1 VLAFLAIIRASVAYS
16 GPFKNGILPEEG
28 MMGTRLLLADDSIT
42 IQKVVGIIFANEDY
56 DLTVVDNGVSALE
69 KASELVPD
77 VMLVD
82 ALMPGRNGYEV
93 CQEVRADARLAHIPL
108 LLMTGAFEPFDEE
121 KSQQCG
127 ADDFISKPF
136 ESQHLVDKVKKLIA
150 LGVERAS
157 SPAPPVEAVVAAEP
171 VVGIEPASFVP
182 APEVDPWADVE
193 AAPQPIIEPRA
204 EMFDE
209 PFSSFDVAAVE
220 ELPLETEGFAVEMV
234 EALPG
239 DDPWGV
245 FDLSDT
251 EDLPTASHDEIVQPQ
266 TAMMEEHFVFDAVS
280 PEELPLSVELEEP
293 PATFVP
299 DGFDA
304 KWEPMEEENYPF
316 QSEEITPAGET
327 FAVGM
332 GEPLA
337 MLSDEPAQYSQE
349 VAPVESEPEVPV
361 IASGLHV
368 APMLAEPAM
377 PGLTESAAAALAAAA
392 AVEKPSPQE
401 PAPAVLGEEQLRAV
415 LAQLS
420 RETIEKIVWE
430 IVPDLAETLIREE
443 IRRLKAGVRD

>member
-1 VLAFLAIIRASVAYS
+1 VLAFLAIIRASVAQI
-16 GPFKNGILPEEG
+16 GPLINGNLPEEG

-82 ALMPGRNGYEV
+82 ALMPGRSGYEV

-150 LGVERAS
+150 LGLERAS
-157 SPAPPVEAVVAAEP
+157 SPAPPIEAVVTAEP
-171 VVGIEPASFVP
+171 AGIEPTPVIP
-182 APEVDPWADVE
+182 APEVDPWADME

-209 PFSSFDVAAVE
+209 PLSSFDVAAVE

-251 EDLPTASHDEIVQPQ
+251 EDLPTVSHDEIVQPQ
-266 TAMMEEHFVFDAVS
+266 ATAPGEPFVFDAAPS
-280 PEELPLSVELEEP
+280 DEFSLPVDLEEP
-293 PATFVP
+293 PGSFVP

-316 QSEEITPAGET
+316 QSEEMTPAGET

-337 MLSDEPAQYSQE
+337 MLSNEPAQYFQE

-392 AVEKPSPQE
+392 AVEKPALQE
-401 PAPAVLGEEQLRAV
+401 PAPAALAEEQLRSV